1 MTKMAGSMS
10 SREQGDSTVEKT
22 LYTFGAALVGDVSV
36 DAAQNTLKRA
46 MLAEAIT
53 RSSGNLTKAA
63 DLLGVKRQ
71 AVQQMLNR
79 YEMRTWANA
88 MRSNI
93 GKAA

>member
-1 MTKMAGSMS
+1 
-10 SREQGDSTVEKT
+10 VEKT

-46 MLAEAIT
+46 MLTEAIT

-63 DLLGVKRQ
+63 GLLGVKRQ

-79 YEMRTWANA
+79 YEMRNWANT
-88 MRSNI
+88 MRSSI
-93 GKAA
+93 GNAA